1 MLLSFVGKYELT
13 FTCTVSIMRLLL
25 ILCVHPQDGWTPL
38 ILAASSGKLPIIE
51 LLVQNGAIVRHCDN
65 VSNVN
70 CIHVPT
76 VEPLIN
82 GHFGD
87 KEFVCYMEVSIT
99 GNV

>member
-1 MLLSFVGKYELT
+1 MN
-13 FTCTVSIMRLLL
+13 FTCTVSLMRLLL
-25 ILCVHPQDGWTPL
+25 ILCVHPQDGGTPL
-38 ILAASSGKLPIIE
+38 SDAAYNGKLPVIE

-82 GHFGD
+82 
-87 KEFVCYMEVSIT
+87 
-99 GNV
+99 